1 MTKSLTSKHIEKH
14 LLGFGIEPEQA
25 SHTLIG
31 SLSGGQKVKVV
42 LAASMWLNPHLV
54 ILDEPTRGV
63 DIGAKKSIYELIA
76 KLSDVGESVL
86 LVSSEIEEIIGMS
99 NRVLVMSRG
108 RLSAQLIGADIN
120 KKTIMEAAFKYN

>member
-1 MTKSLTSKHIEKH
+1 M
-14 LLGFGIEPEQA
+14 
-25 SHTLIG
+25 
-31 SLSGGQKVKVV
+31 
-42 LAASMWLNPHLV
+42 
-54 ILDEPTRGV
+54 
-63 DIGAKKSIYELIA
+63 
-76 KLSDVGESVL
+76 L

>member
-1 MTKSLTSKHIEKH
+1 MGKPK
-14 LLGFGIEPEQA
+14 LLIA
-25 SHTLIG
+25 
-31 SLSGGQKVKVV
+31 
-42 LAASMWLNPHLV
+42 
-54 ILDEPTRGV
+54 DEPTRGV

-120 KKTIMEAAFKYN
+120 KKTIMEACLLYTSPSPRD